1 MKRINLFPAPA
12 TFKLRRKIFD
22 ESTKFIVVSGRL
34 TWKWSSWNLRVVFL
48 QVRHPFERLVS
59 AYRDKLA
66 GFTRYFFSFSFS
78 FEMNICDYRNP
89 AYLSMRKRVIEK
101 YRKNKKSKSQIP
113 TFRWCTWFSN
123 ESEKSSSCNS
133 TNSIAHFTLAFISI
147 NQNIMKNFVFCLFVE
162 HCHVISLTY
171 TTCIIMVMY
180 VNSILM
186 TGRVSTSSSLSLTNG
201 RLESRRF
208 LSMAISSPIPGPKS
222 PMIF

>member
-101 YRKNKKSKSQIP
+101 FRKNKKSKSQIP

-147 NQNIMKNFVFCLFVE
+147 NQNIMKNVVFCLFVE
-162 HCHVISLTY
+162 YCHVIS
-171 TTCIIMVMY
+171 
-180 VNSILM
+180 
-186 TGRVSTSSSLSLTNG
+186 
-201 RLESRRF
+201 
-208 LSMAISSPIPGPKS
+208 
-222 PMIF
+222 